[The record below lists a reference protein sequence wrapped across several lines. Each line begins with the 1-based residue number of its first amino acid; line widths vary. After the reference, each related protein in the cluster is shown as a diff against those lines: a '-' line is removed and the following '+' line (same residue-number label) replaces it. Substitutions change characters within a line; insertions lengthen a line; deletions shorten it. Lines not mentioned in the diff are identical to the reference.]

1 MADHEKFR
9 WLLIRV
15 PLIAYAVIAV
25 VCIALYAP
33 GGIIVAMA
41 GAVVLTP
48 WLLFARWVCREI
60 EKSERFNHRI

>member
-1 MADHEKFR
+1 MADHELFR

-25 VCIALYAP
+25 ACILAYAP
-33 GGIIVAMA
+33 GGFIIAIA